1 MDWKFGNQLNCLNG
15 ILLQRS
21 DLLKPKCTLCCF
33 SSVTRGFLIKI
44 LGLLLRGKILGHL
57 ESMKLRKKQY
67 CTMKSFKK
75 KGQCFSQD
83 AITAP

>member
-21 DLLKPKCTLCCF
+21 DLLKPKCTLCYF

-44 LGLLLRGKILGHL
+44 LGLLLWGKNTWTFGEHEIKEEAVLHY
-57 ESMKLRKKQY
+57 EV
-67 CTMKSFKK
+67 F
-75 KGQCFSQD
+75 
-83 AITAP
+83 